1 MQVYHHVGGQFRLV
15 LEFKLEFE
23 SRTSGQEEDK
33 KEDEDQEYRYRS
45 SRIE

>member
-23 SRTSGQEEDK
+23 SRTSGQNK
-33 KEDEDQEYRYRS
+33 KEDEDQEDRYRS
-45 SRIE
+45 